1 MEILLVFAWELQ
13 KKNQYLLLWT
23 HIECSKLPGT
33 SGAGGSSTSQEC
45 LMSDLKGI
53 ILWMLT
59 ILPLIPQTLQT
70 TFEHLSH
77 CASFLLD
84 LIPGRHAWE
93 ILLLSSAVILIWAV
107 KVVFQDKG
115 GCWDVCYIKR
125 YFSCGLGLTKER
137 LHTGISDILL
147 IGEIKD

>member
-1 MEILLVFAWELQ
+1 M
-13 KKNQYLLLWT
+13 
-23 HIECSKLPGT
+23 
-33 SGAGGSSTSQEC
+33 
-45 LMSDLKGI
+45 LM
-53 ILWMLT
+53 

-77 CASFLLD
+77 CPSFLLGF
-84 LIPGRHAWE
+84 IPGRHASE
-93 ILLLSSAVILIWAV
+93 ILLLSSGVILIRAV

-115 GCWDVCYIKR
+115 GCWNVCYVTR

-137 LHTGISDILL
+137 LHTGISDKFL